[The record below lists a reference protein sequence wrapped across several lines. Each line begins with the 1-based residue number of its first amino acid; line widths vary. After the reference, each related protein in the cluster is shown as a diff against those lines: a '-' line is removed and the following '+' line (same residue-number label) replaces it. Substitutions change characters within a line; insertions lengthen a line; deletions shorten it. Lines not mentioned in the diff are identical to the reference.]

1 MKTTMKKRKIFR
13 NIILTMMVLIMLGVA
28 GMLIWTS
35 NTYEPTSEVFDLVKE
50 QDYIR
55 EDDFY
60 VFQPK
65 EESKGKGIVIYPG
78 ALVEPLSYGYIA
90 NELSKEG
97 YLVAIPE
104 VNLNLSITEN
114 SKAEEFISK
123 NKEIKEWYV
132 CGHSMGG
139 VSAAY
144 YAEDNQDIVDGVIFL
159 GSYPSKG
166 TDLSDNDQRVIS
178 IYGERD
184 GLTSLEDIEESK
196 ANLPKDAV
204 FIEIPGG
211 NHAQFGLYG
220 EQKGDNTA
228 EISPREQQD
237 KIIESILEF
246 IN

>member
-1 MKTTMKKRKIFR
+1 
-13 NIILTMMVLIMLGVA
+13 MVLIILGGA
-28 GMLIWTS
+28 GLLIWTS
-35 NTYEPTSEVFDLVKE
+35 NTYEPTSQVFALVEE

-60 VFQPK
+60 VFKPK

-78 ALVEPLSYGYIA
+78 ALVEPLSYSYIA
-90 NELSKEG
+90 NELSKQG

-123 NKEIKEWYV
+123 NKEIKDWYV

-144 YAEDNQDIVDGVIFL
+144 YAEDNQDIVHGIIFL

-166 TDLSDNDQRVIS
+166 TDLSDNNQRVMS

-184 GLTSLEDIEESK
+184 GLTSIEDIEKSK
-196 ANLPKDAV
+196 ENLPKDAV

-211 NHAQFGLYG
+211 NHAQFGFYG
-220 EQKGDNTA
+220 EQKGDNEA
-228 EISPREQQD
+228 EISAMEQQD
-237 KIIESILEF
+237 KIIESIVEF